1 MTPRR
6 RQLLAAMGID
16 VWVDRASPDAVEDAP
31 AAAEPAGAPAPQ
43 DPPAPVAP
51 LSAPTSAPPVAAP
64 AKSKAPRKPAPVRS
78 PAPAAADGTV
88 AAMSWAQLQAAVSGC
103 EACPLHET
111 RTQTV
116 FGTGSEEA
124 RWMFVG
130 EAPGAEEDRQ
140 GEPFVGR
147 AGQLLNA
154 MLTATSQERRS
165 VYIANILKCRPPRN
179 RDPSA
184 AEVAQCSP
192 YLTRQINIVA
202 PKLLIALGR
211 VAAQRL
217 LQTDAPLG
225 RLRGTVHEYDTGE
238 QKIPLIVTYHP
249 AYLLRSPR
257 EKAKAWEDLR
267 RAMDLTG

>member
-1 MTPRR
+1 MTPRQ
-6 RQLLAAMGID
+6 RQLLAAMEID
-16 VWVDRASPDAVEDAP
+16 VWVSRDAPDLSAEIADVPPLRERQILPSAAERTAQVERADTSSGRQAAAPSVPLVQPVSVSASPPAVDDA
-31 AAAEPAGAPAPQ
+31 
-43 DPPAPVAP
+43 
-51 LSAPTSAPPVAAP
+51 
-64 AKSKAPRKPAPVRS
+64 
-78 PAPAAADGTV
+78 V
-88 AAMSWAQLQAAVSGC
+88 AAMSWEALQAAVSGC
-103 EACPLHET
+103 QACPLHET

-116 FGTGSEEA
+116 FGTGSEQA
-124 RWMFVG
+124 QWMFVG

-184 AEVAQCSP
+184 AEVGQCSP
-192 YLTRQINIVA
+192 YLIRQINIVA

-211 VAAQRL
+211 IAAQRL

-225 RLRGTVHEYDTGE
+225 RLRGKVHEYDTGE
-238 QKIPLIVTYHP
+238 RRVPLIVTYHP

-257 EKAKAWEDLR
+257 QKAKAWEDLR
-267 RAMDLTG
+267 LAMDLTA